1 MLKYFILLICFISQS
16 WSLNAGLVNY
26 ATLFLLHP
34 EMRNYHFGVHNF
46 FVKNDESTTLA
57 KERIEKLLKDLQTLY
72 FNNQQRNQIARKDL
86 WHEQLKLQKRLTGS
100 GANWKSRAK
109 LTVMQKDLETSY
121 GALYK
126 KRQIDLRQNIAEVL
140 QKVFLSPIQRR
151 QRMGLISRD
160 IQKSIEEIRVKKS
173 IDFVVRSS
181 NKLYLPKDWKQNLDI
196 RLLSLELEQLQ
207 GDYLRRFLLNQSQ
220 KISLQLME
228 IADHSKADAR
238 TALRNNIH
246 IKSLEKYLKKH
257 QSSTQQSM
265 IFGNAND
272 ITQEVLKLVYKKN
285 GFGEDRFTIIS
296 SLIDNLEL

>member
-1 MLKYFILLICFISQS
+1 M
-16 WSLNAGLVNY
+16 
-26 ATLFLLHP
+26 
-34 EMRNYHFGVHNF
+34 
-46 FVKNDESTTLA
+46 
-57 KERIEKLLKDLQTLY
+57 
-72 FNNQQRNQIARKDL
+72 
-86 WHEQLKLQKRLTGS
+86 
-100 GANWKSRAK
+100 
-109 LTVMQKDLETSY
+109 
-121 GALYK
+121 
-126 KRQIDLRQNIAEVL
+126 
-140 QKVFLSPIQRR
+140 
-151 QRMGLISRD
+151 
-160 IQKSIEEIRVKKS
+160 
-173 IDFVVRSS
+173 
-181 NKLYLPKDWKQNLDI
+181 
-196 RLLSLELEQLQ
+196 EQLQ

-285 GFGEDRFTIIS
+285 GFGEDRLTIIS